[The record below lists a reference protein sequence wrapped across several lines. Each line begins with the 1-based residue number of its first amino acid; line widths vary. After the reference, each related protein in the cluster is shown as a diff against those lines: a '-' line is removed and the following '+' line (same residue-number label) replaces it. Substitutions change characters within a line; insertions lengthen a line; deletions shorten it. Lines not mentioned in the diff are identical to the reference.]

1 MDPSTAVAMKTPP
14 AMPKLVHALLPALM
28 CALALHGLALSY
40 LQLQRNR
47 ATLPEAL
54 QSRDNTPELLQFS
67 SQPAPVTNLD
77 LLPLPQASILP
88 PPRVQASAKPSV
100 TNKKSQSR
108 RGPNAVTQTVKKI
121 RPGGNAGRVSP
132 PSPPAIPKDLADA
145 VEAFRHFKGPAEKPS
160 EQRQDNPKTM
170 STLLPAQ
177 QESYEKLWAQAR
189 PQPTN
194 IIAKLDHQLAEMS
207 IEIRSL
213 SLKQAQNRDLP
224 IRHQQFVVLDNRI
237 ALFWLDGERLW
248 ILQSVNAPSSNPDS
262 GSDIKG

>member
-14 AMPKLVHALLPALM
+14 AMPKLVHDLLPALM
-28 CALALHGLALSY
+28 CALALHGLVLSY

-47 ATLPEAL
+47 VTLPEAL

-100 TNKKSQSR
+100 TKKRSQSR
-108 RGPNAVTQTVKKI
+108 RGPNAVTQTAKTV
-121 RPGGNAGRVSP
+121 RPVVNAGRVSP
-132 PSPPAIPKDLADA
+132 PSPPAVPKDLADA
-145 VEAFRHFKGPAEKPS
+145 VEAFRQFKGPAEKPS
-160 EQRQDNPKTM
+160 EHRQE
-170 STLLPAQ
+170 SSLLPAQ

-189 PQPTN
+189 PQPTETV
-194 IIAKLDHQLAEMS
+194 AKLDHQLAEMS

-213 SLKQAQNRDLP
+213 SLKQAKNRDLP

-248 ILQSVNAPSSNPDS
+248 ILQSVSAPASNLDS